1 MKGDLWYNIGEAN
14 CLRERMM
21 WQVVG
26 HEWAVDLLKRALA
39 SERVAHAYLL
49 TGPPQIGKRS
59 LALNFAQALN
69 CLDEEKPCGQCLA
82 CRKIAHGSH
91 PDVQIIEGEKGT
103 LKIDQMRILRHE
115 AALSPL
121 EGQWKVYIMRQ
132 MEQATAEAANCL
144 LKTLEEPPSSV
155 ILMLTASEAEAL
167 LPTIV
172 SRCQVLN
179 LRPLTTDTVQR
190 ALQERWGVDAERA
203 QLLAR
208 LSGGRLG
215 WAVAASQN
223 DAILPRRERHLDEMM
238 ELMGQGRVERLEYAQ
253 QLSRNAEAVPEL
265 LHLWLSWWRD
275 LLLAASGSS
284 AGIINIDRG
293 DTLKAQAQRYSLS
306 QVQNFVEAL
315 RAAVWRLE
323 HNANT
328 RLTLEVLMLSLPT
341 R

>member
-1 MKGDLWYNIGEAN
+1 
-14 CLRERMM
+14 M

-26 HEWAVDLLKRALA
+26 HKWAVDLLNRALA
-39 SERVAHAYLL
+39 SGRVAHAYLL
-49 TGPPQIGKRS
+49 TGPPQIGKKS

-69 CLDEEKPCGQCLA
+69 CLDEERPCGQCLA

-91 PDVQIIEGEKGT
+91 PDVQLIEGEGGS
-103 LKIDQMRILRHE
+103 LKIDQMRTLQHE

-121 EGQWKVYIMRQ
+121 EGRWKVYIIRQ

-144 LKTLEEPPSSV
+144 LKTLEEPPAHV
-155 ILMLTASEAEAL
+155 ILLLTASQADAL

-179 LRPLTTDTVQR
+179 LRPLANETVQR

-203 QLLAR
+203 RLLAR

-223 DAILPRRERHLDEMM
+223 DTILARREKHLDEMM
-238 ELMGQGRVERLEYAQ
+238 ELLSQGRVERLGYAQ
-253 QLSRNAEAVPEL
+253 QLSRNPEAAPEL

-275 LLLAASGSS
+275 LLLAASDSS
-284 AGIINIDRG
+284 AGIINIDRE
-293 DTLKAQAQRYSLS
+293 DALRAQAQRYSLG
-306 QVQNFVEAL
+306 QVRDFVEAL
-315 RAAVWRLE
+315 RAAAWRLE

-328 RLTLEVLMLSLPT
+328 RLTLEVLTLSLPT
-341 R
+341 TNW

>member
-1 MKGDLWYNIGEAN
+1 
-14 CLRERMM
+14 M

-26 HEWAVDLLKRALA
+26 HKWAVDLLKRALA

-49 TGPPQIGKRS
+49 TGPPQIGKRW
-59 LALNFAQALN
+59 LALNFARALN
-69 CLDEEKPCGQCLA
+69 CLSDNNEEKPCGQCLA
-82 CRKIAHGSH
+82 CSKIAHGSH
-91 PDVQIIEGEKGT
+91 PDVQIIEGERGT
-103 LKIDQMRILRHE
+103 LKIDQMRTLRHE

-121 EGQWKVYIMRQ
+121 EGRWKVYIIRQ

-155 ILMLTASEAEAL
+155 ILVLTASEAEAL

-179 LRPLTTDTVQR
+179 LRPLAIETVQK
-190 ALQERWGVDAERA
+190 ALQERWRVDAERA

-215 WAVAASQN
+215 WAVTASQN
-223 DAILPRRERHLDEMM
+223 DAILDQRERHLDEMM
-238 ELMGQGRVERLEYAQ
+238 ELLGQGRVERLEYAQ
-253 QLSRNAEAVPEL
+253 RLSQNPEAVPDL

-275 LLLAASGSS
+275 LLLVASESS
-284 AGIINIDRG
+284 AGIINVDRE
-293 DTLKAQAQRYSLS
+293 DTLRAQAQQYSLG
-306 QVQNFVEAL
+306 QVRDFVEAL

>member
-1 MKGDLWYNIGEAN
+1 
-14 CLRERMM
+14 M

-26 HEWAVDLLKRALA
+26 HEWAVDLLRRTLVR
-39 SERVAHAYLL
+39 ERVAHAYLL

-69 CLDEEKPCGQCLA
+69 CLNNEEKPCGQCLA
-82 CRKIAHGSH
+82 CTKIAHGSH
-91 PDVQIIEGEKGT
+91 PDVQVIEGEGRT
-103 LKIDQMRILRHE
+103 LKINQMRTLRHG

-121 EGQWKVYIMRQ
+121 EGYWKVYIIRQ

-144 LKTLEEPPSSV
+144 LKTLEEPPSNV
-155 ILMLTASEAEAL
+155 ILMLTASEAEVL

-179 LRPLTTDTVQR
+179 LRPLATETVQR
-190 ALQERWGVDAERA
+190 SLREQWGVDGEQA

-223 DAILPRRERHLDEMM
+223 DAILDRREKYLDKMM
-238 ELMGQGRVERLEYAQ
+238 ALMGQGRVDRMGYAQ
-253 QLSRNAEAVPEL
+253 QLSRNPEAVREL
-265 LHLWLSWWRD
+265 LQLWVSWWRD
-275 LLLAASGSS
+275 LLLTVSGSS
-284 AGIINIDRG
+284 ANIINIDRE
-293 DTLKAQAQRYSLS
+293 DTLRTQAQRYSLY
-306 QVQNFVEAL
+306 QVRDFVEAL
-315 RAAVWRLE
+315 RAATWRLE

-328 RLTLEVLMLSLPT
+328 RLTLEVLMLSLPK

>member
-1 MKGDLWYNIGEAN
+1 
-14 CLRERMM
+14 M

-26 HEWAVDLLKRALA
+26 HKWAVDLLKRALA

-69 CLDEEKPCGQCLA
+69 CLDQEKPCGQCLA
-82 CRKIAHGSH
+82 CSKIAHGSH
-91 PDVQIIEGEKGT
+91 PDVQVIQGEGRT
-103 LKIDQMRILRHE
+103 IKIDQMRTLRHE
-115 AALSPL
+115 AALFPL
-121 EGQWKVYIMRQ
+121 EGRWKVYIIRQ

-144 LKTLEEPPSSV
+144 LKTLEEPPSHV

-179 LRPLTTDTVQR
+179 LRPLATETVQR
-190 ALQERWGVDAERA
+190 SLQERWGVDAKRA

-215 WAVAASQN
+215 WAVAASQY
-223 DAILPRRERHLDEMM
+223 DAILDQREKHLDEMM
-238 ELMGQGRVERLEYAQ
+238 ELMGQGRVERMGYAR
-253 QLSRNAEAVPEL
+253 QLSHNPEAVREL

-275 LLLAASGSS
+275 LLLTASGSS
-284 AGIINIDRG
+284 AGIVNIDRG
-293 DTLKAQAQRYSLS
+293 ATLRVQAQRYSLA
-306 QVQNFVEAL
+306 QVRDFVKAL
-315 RAAVWRLE
+315 RAAAWRLE

-328 RLTLEVLMLSLPT
+328 RLTLEVLMLGLPPG
-341 R
+341 

>member
-1 MKGDLWYNIGEAN
+1 
-14 CLRERMM
+14 M

-26 HEWAVDLLKRALA
+26 HKWAVDLLKRALA

-69 CLDEEKPCGQCLA
+69 CLDQEKPCGQCLA
-82 CRKIAHGSH
+82 CSKIAHGSH
-91 PDVQIIEGEKGT
+91 PDVQVIQGEGRT
-103 LKIDQMRILRHE
+103 IKIDQMRTLRHE
-115 AALSPL
+115 AALFPL
-121 EGQWKVYIMRQ
+121 EGRWKVYIIRQ

-144 LKTLEEPPSSV
+144 LKTLEEPPSHV

-179 LRPLTTDTVQR
+179 LRPLATETVQR
-190 ALQERWGVDAERA
+190 SLQERWGVDAKRA

-215 WAVAASQN
+215 WAVAASQD
-223 DAILPRRERHLDEMM
+223 DAILDQREKHLDEMM
-238 ELMGQGRVERLEYAQ
+238 ELMGQGRVERMGYAR
-253 QLSRNAEAVPEL
+253 QLSHNPEAVREL

-275 LLLAASGSS
+275 LLLTASGSS
-284 AGIINIDRG
+284 AGIVNIDRG
-293 DTLKAQAQRYSLS
+293 GTLRVQAQRYSLA
-306 QVQNFVEAL
+306 QVRDFVKAI
-315 RAAVWRLE
+315 RAAAWRLE

-328 RLTLEVLMLSLPT
+328 RLTLEVLMLGLPPG
-341 R
+341 

>member
-1 MKGDLWYNIGEAN
+1 
-14 CLRERMM
+14 M

-26 HEWAVDLLKRALA
+26 HKWAVDLLNRALA
-39 SERVAHAYLL
+39 SGRVAHAYLL

-69 CLDEEKPCGQCLA
+69 CLDGNNGERPCGQCLA

-91 PDVQIIEGEKGT
+91 PDVQLIEGERGS
-103 LKIDQMRILRHE
+103 LKIDQMRTLQHE

-121 EGQWKVYIMRQ
+121 EGRWKVYIIRQ

-144 LKTLEEPPSSV
+144 LKTLEEPPAHV
-155 ILMLTASEAEAL
+155 ILLLTASRSDAL

-172 SRCQVLN
+172 SRCQMLN
-179 LRPLTTDTVQR
+179 LRPLANETVQR

-215 WAVAASQN
+215 WAVAVSQN
-223 DAILPRRERHLDEMM
+223 DAILARREKHLNEMK
-238 ELMGQGRVERLEYAQ
+238 ELLGQGRVERLEYAQ
-253 QLSRNAEAVPEL
+253 QLSRNPEAAPEL

-275 LLLAASGSS
+275 LLLAASESS
-284 AGIINIDRG
+284 AGIINIDRK
-293 DTLKAQAQRYSLS
+293 DALSAQARRYSLG
-306 QVQNFVEAL
+306 QVRDFVEAL
-315 RAAVWRLE
+315 RAAAWRLE

-328 RLTLEVLMLSLPT
+328 RLTLEVLLLSLPNN
-341 R
+341 

>member
-1 MKGDLWYNIGEAN
+1 
-14 CLRERMM
+14 M

-26 HEWAVDLLKRALA
+26 HKWAVDLLKRALA

-69 CLDEEKPCGQCLA
+69 CLDQEKPCGQCLT
-82 CRKIAHGSH
+82 CSKIAHGSH
-91 PDVQIIEGEKGT
+91 PDVQVIQGEGRT
-103 LKIDQMRILRHE
+103 IKIDQMRTLRHE
-115 AALSPL
+115 AALFPL
-121 EGQWKVYIMRQ
+121 EGRWKVYIIRQ

-144 LKTLEEPPSSV
+144 LKTLEEPPSHV

-179 LRPLTTDTVQR
+179 LRPLATETVQR
-190 ALQERWGVDAERA
+190 SLQERWGVDAKRA

-215 WAVAASQN
+215 WAVAASQD
-223 DAILPRRERHLDEMM
+223 DAILDEREKHLDEMM
-238 ELMGQGRVERLEYAQ
+238 ELMGQGRVERMGYAR
-253 QLSRNAEAVPEL
+253 QLSHNPEAVREL

-275 LLLAASGSS
+275 LLLTASGSS
-284 AGIINIDRG
+284 AGIVNIDRG
-293 DTLKAQAQRYSLS
+293 GTLRVQAQRYSLA
-306 QVQNFVEAL
+306 QVRDFVKAL
-315 RAAVWRLE
+315 RAAAWRLE

-328 RLTLEVLMLSLPT
+328 RLTLEVLMLGLPPG
-341 R
+341 

>member
-1 MKGDLWYNIGEAN
+1 
-14 CLRERMM
+14 M

-26 HEWAVDLLKRALA
+26 HKWAVELLKQALA
-39 SERVAHAYLL
+39 SGRVAHAYLL

-59 LALNFAQALN
+59 LALNFARALN
-69 CLDEEKPCGQCLA
+69 CLSDNNGTKPCGQCLA
-82 CRKIAHGSH
+82 CHKIAHGSH
-91 PDVQIIEGEKGT
+91 PDVQVIEGEGGT
-103 LKIDQMRILRHE
+103 LKIDQMRTLRHE

-121 EGQWKVYIMRQ
+121 EGRWKVYIVRQ

-144 LKTLEEPPSSV
+144 LKTLEEPPSNV
-155 ILMLTASEAEAL
+155 ILMLTASQAEAL

-179 LRPLTTDTVQR
+179 LRPLAIETVQ
-190 ALQERWGVDAERA
+190 ASLKERWGADAKRA
-203 QLLAR
+203 ELLAR

-223 DAILPRRERHLDEMM
+223 DAILARRKQHLDEMM
-238 ELMGQGRVERLEYAQ
+238 ELLDQGRVERLEYAQ
-253 QLSRNAEAVPEL
+253 QLSRDPEVAPDL

-284 AGIINIDRG
+284 VGITNVDRE
-293 DTLKAQAQRYSLS
+293 DALRIQAQRYSLG
-306 QVQNFVEAL
+306 QVRNFVEAL
-315 RAAVWRLE
+315 RAAAWRLE

-328 RLTLEVLMLSLPT
+328 RLTLEVLMLSLPNNEQSLGF
-341 R
+341 RVVSHRP

>member
-1 MKGDLWYNIGEAN
+1 
-14 CLRERMM
+14 M

-26 HEWAVDLLKRALA
+26 HKWAVDLLRRALA
-39 SERVAHAYLL
+39 GERVAHAYLL

-82 CRKIAHGSH
+82 CSKIAHGSH
-91 PDVQIIEGEKGT
+91 PDVQVIEGEGGT
-103 LKIDQMRILRHE
+103 LKIDQMRTLRRE

-121 EGQWKVYIMRQ
+121 EGRWKVYIIRQ

-144 LKTLEEPPSSV
+144 LKTLEEPPPHV

-179 LRPLTTDTVQR
+179 LRPLTTETVQR
-190 ALQERWGVDAERA
+190 ALQERWGVDVERTR
-203 QLLAR
+203 LLAC

-215 WAVAASQN
+215 WAIAASQN
-223 DAILPRRERHLDEMM
+223 NVVLPQREKHLDEML
-238 ELMGQGRVERLEYAQ
+238 ELMGQGRIERLEYAQ
-253 QLSRNAEAVPEL
+253 QLSRNPEAAPEL

-275 LLLAASGSS
+275 LLLAASGSTV
-284 AGIINIDRG
+284 GIVNIDRE
-293 DTLKAQAQRYSLS
+293 DTLRAQAQRYSLG
-306 QVQNFVEAL
+306 QVRDFVEAL
-315 RAAVWRLE
+315 RAAAWRLE

-328 RLTLEVLMLSLPT
+328 RLTLEVLMLSLPA

>member
-1 MKGDLWYNIGEAN
+1 
-14 CLRERMM
+14 M

-26 HEWAVDLLKRALA
+26 HKWAVDLLKRALA
-39 SERVAHAYLL
+39 SGRVAHAYLL

-82 CRKIAHGSH
+82 CSKIAHGSH
-91 PDVQIIEGEKGT
+91 PDVQIIEGENGT
-103 LKIDQMRILRHE
+103 LKIDQMRALRHE
-115 AALSPL
+115 AVLSPL
-121 EGQWKVYIMRQ
+121 EGRWKVYIIRQ

-144 LKTLEEPPSSV
+144 LKTLEEPPSNV

-179 LRPLTTDTVQR
+179 LRPLATETVQR
-190 ALQERWGVDAERA
+190 SLQERWEVDAERA

-215 WAVAASQN
+215 WAVTASQN
-223 DAILPRRERHLDEMM
+223 DAILARREKHLNEMM
-238 ELMGQGRVERLEYAQ
+238 ELLSQGRVERLEYAQ
-253 QLSRNAEAVPEL
+253 QISLNPEAVPEL

-284 AGIINIDRG
+284 VGITNVDRE
-293 DTLKAQAQRYSLS
+293 DTLRIQAQRYSLG
-306 QVQNFVEAL
+306 QVRDFVEAL
-315 RAAVWRLE
+315 RASVWRLE
-323 HNANT
+323 RNANT

>member
-1 MKGDLWYNIGEAN
+1 
-14 CLRERMM
+14 M

-26 HEWAVDLLKRALA
+26 HKWAVDLLKQTLA
-39 SERVAHAYLL
+39 RERVAHAYLL

-69 CLDEEKPCGQCLA
+69 CLSDNEEKPCGQCLA
-82 CRKIAHGSH
+82 CNKIAHGNH
-91 PDVQIIEGEKGT
+91 PDVQIIEGENGT
-103 LKIDQMRILRHE
+103 LKIDQMRIVRHE
-115 AALSPL
+115 ATLSPL
-121 EGQWKVYIMRQ
+121 EGQWKVYIIRQ

-144 LKTLEEPPSSV
+144 LKTLEEPPSNV

-179 LRPLTTDTVQR
+179 LRPLATETVQR
-190 ALQERWGVDAERA
+190 SLRERWEVDAERA

-223 DAILPRRERHLDEMM
+223 DAILARREKHLDEMIA
-238 ELMGQGRVERLEYAQ
+238 LMGQGRVERLEYAQ
-253 QLSRNAEAVPEL
+253 QLSRNPEAAPEL
-265 LHLWLSWWRD
+265 LLLWLGWWRD

-284 AGIINIDRG
+284 VGIINIDRE
-293 DTLKAQAQRYSLS
+293 DTLRAQAQRYSLG
-306 QVQNFVEAL
+306 QVRDFVEAL
-315 RAAVWRLE
+315 RSAAWRLE
-323 HNANT
+323 RNANT

-341 R
+341 TDW

>member
-1 MKGDLWYNIGEAN
+1 
-14 CLRERMM
+14 M

-82 CRKIAHGSH
+82 CSKIAHGSH
-91 PDVQIIEGEKGT
+91 PDVQIIEGERGT
-103 LKIDQMRILRHE
+103 LKIDQMRTLRHE

-121 EGQWKVYIMRQ
+121 EGRWKVYIIRQ

-179 LRPLTTDTVQR
+179 LRPLATDTVQR
-190 ALQERWGVDAERA
+190 ALQERWEVDAERA

-223 DAILPRRERHLDEMM
+223 DAILPQRDRLLDEMM
-238 ELMGQGRVERLEYAQ
+238 ELMKQGRVERLEYAQ
-253 QLSRNAEAVPEL
+253 QISGNAEAVPEL

-275 LLLAASGSS
+275 LLLATSGSS
-284 AGIINIDRG
+284 AGMINIDRG
-293 DTLKAQAQRYSLS
+293 DTLKAQAQRYSLN
-306 QVQNFVEAL
+306 QVQDFIEAL
-315 RAAVWRLE
+315 RAAVWQLE

>member
-1 MKGDLWYNIGEAN
+1 
-14 CLRERMM
+14 M

-26 HEWAVDLLKRALA
+26 HKWAVDLLKRSLA

-69 CLDEEKPCGQCLA
+69 CLDQEKPCGQCLA
-82 CRKIAHGSH
+82 CSKIAHGSH
-91 PDVQIIEGEKGT
+91 PDVQVIQGEGRT
-103 LKIDQMRILRHE
+103 IKIDQMRTLRHE
-115 AALSPL
+115 AALFPL
-121 EGQWKVYIMRQ
+121 EGRWKVYIIRQ

-144 LKTLEEPPSSV
+144 LKTLEEPPSHV

-179 LRPLTTDTVQR
+179 LRPLATETVQR
-190 ALQERWGVDAERA
+190 SLQERWGVDAKRA

-215 WAVAASQN
+215 WAVAAGQD
-223 DAILPRRERHLDEMM
+223 DAILDRREKHLDEMM
-238 ELMGQGRVERLEYAQ
+238 ELMGQGRVERMGYAR
-253 QLSRNAEAVPEL
+253 QLSHNPEAVREL

-275 LLLAASGSS
+275 LLLTASGSS
-284 AGIINIDRG
+284 AAIVNIDRG
-293 DTLKAQAQRYSLS
+293 GTLRVQAQRYSLA
-306 QVQNFVEAL
+306 QVRDFVKAL
-315 RAAVWRLE
+315 RAAAWRLE

-328 RLTLEVLMLSLPT
+328 RLTLEVLMLGLPPG
-341 R
+341 

>member
-1 MKGDLWYNIGEAN
+1 
-14 CLRERMM
+14 M

-26 HEWAVDLLKRALA
+26 HKWAVDLLNRALA
-39 SERVAHAYLL
+39 SGRVAHAYLL

-91 PDVQIIEGEKGT
+91 PDVQLIEGEKGT
-103 LKIDQMRILRHE
+103 LKIDQMRTLRHE

-121 EGQWKVYIMRQ
+121 EGRWKVYIIRQ

-144 LKTLEEPPSSV
+144 LKTLEEPPAHV
-155 ILMLTASEAEAL
+155 ILLLTASQADAL

-179 LRPLTTDTVQR
+179 LRPLANETVQR
-190 ALQERWGVDAERA
+190 ALQEQWGVDAERA
-203 QLLAR
+203 RLLAR

-223 DAILPRRERHLDEMM
+223 DTILARREKHLDEMM

-253 QLSRNAEAVPEL
+253 QLSRNPEAAPEL
-265 LHLWLSWWRD
+265 LHLWLNWWRD
-275 LLLAASGSS
+275 LLLAASESS
-284 AGIINIDRG
+284 AGIINIDRE
-293 DTLKAQAQRYSLS
+293 DALRDQAQRYSLG
-306 QVQNFVEAL
+306 QVRDFVEAL
-315 RAAVWRLE
+315 RAAAWQLE
-323 HNANT
+323 RNANT
-328 RLTLEVLMLSLPT
+328 RLTLEVLMLSLPA

>member
-1 MKGDLWYNIGEAN
+1 
-14 CLRERMM
+14 M

-26 HEWAVDLLKRALA
+26 HKWAVDLLNRALA
-39 SERVAHAYLL
+39 SGRVAHAYLL

-69 CLDEEKPCGQCLA
+69 CLDGNEERPCGQCLA

-91 PDVQIIEGEKGT
+91 PDVQLIEGERGS
-103 LKIDQMRILRHE
+103 LKIDQMRTLQHE

-121 EGQWKVYIMRQ
+121 EGRWKVYIIRQ

-144 LKTLEEPPSSV
+144 LKTLEEPPAHV
-155 ILMLTASEAEAL
+155 ILLLTASRSDAL

-172 SRCQVLN
+172 SRCQMLN
-179 LRPLTTDTVQR
+179 LRPLANETVQR

-215 WAVAASQN
+215 WAVAVSQN
-223 DAILPRRERHLDEMM
+223 DAILARREKHLNEMK
-238 ELMGQGRVERLEYAQ
+238 ELLGQGRVERLEYAQ
-253 QLSRNAEAVPEL
+253 QLSRNPEAAPEL

-275 LLLAASGSS
+275 LLLAASESS
-284 AGIINIDRG
+284 AGIINIDRK
-293 DTLKAQAQRYSLS
+293 DALSAQARRYSLG
-306 QVQNFVEAL
+306 QVRDFVEAL
-315 RAAVWRLE
+315 RAAAWRLE

-328 RLTLEVLMLSLPT
+328 RLTLEVLLLSLPNN
-341 R
+341 

>member
-1 MKGDLWYNIGEAN
+1 
-14 CLRERMM
+14 M

-26 HEWAVDLLKRALA
+26 HKWAVDLLKRTLVR
-39 SERVAHAYLL
+39 ERVAHAYLL

-59 LALNFAQALN
+59 LALNFAQSLN
-69 CLDEEKPCGQCLA
+69 CLSDEEKPCGQCLA

-91 PDVQIIEGEKGT
+91 PDVQIIEGEGGT
-103 LKIDQMRILRHE
+103 LKIDQMRTLRHE

-121 EGQWKVYIMRQ
+121 EGRWKVYIIRQ

-144 LKTLEEPPSSV
+144 LKTLEEPPSNV
-155 ILMLTASEAEAL
+155 ILMLTASEAEVL
-167 LPTIV
+167 LTTIV

-179 LRPLTTDTVQR
+179 LRPLATETVQR
-190 ALQERWGVDAERA
+190 SLQERWGVEVERA

-215 WAVAASQN
+215 WAVTASQN
-223 DAILPRRERHLDEMM
+223 DAILDQRERHLNEMM
-238 ELMGQGRVERLEYAQ
+238 ELLSQGRVERLEYAQ
-253 QLSRNAEAVPEL
+253 QLSRNPEAVPEL

-275 LLLAASGSS
+275 LLLAAGGSP
-284 AGIINIDRG
+284 AGIINIDREN
-293 DTLKAQAQRYSLS
+293 TLRAQAQRYSLG
-306 QVQNFVEAL
+306 QVRNFIEAL

-328 RLTLEVLMLSLPT
+328 RLTLEVLMLSLPA

>member
-1 MKGDLWYNIGEAN
+1 
-14 CLRERMM
+14 M

-26 HEWAVDLLKRALA
+26 HKWAVDLLKRSLA

-69 CLDEEKPCGQCLA
+69 CLDQEKPCGQCLA
-82 CRKIAHGSH
+82 CSKIAHGSH
-91 PDVQIIEGEKGT
+91 PDVQVIQGEGRT
-103 LKIDQMRILRHE
+103 IKIDQMRTLRHE
-115 AALSPL
+115 AALFPL
-121 EGQWKVYIMRQ
+121 EGRWKVYIIRQ

-144 LKTLEEPPSSV
+144 LKTLEEPPSHV

-179 LRPLTTDTVQR
+179 LRPLATETVQR
-190 ALQERWGVDAERA
+190 SLQERWGVDAKRA

-215 WAVAASQN
+215 WAVAAGQD
-223 DAILPRRERHLDEMM
+223 DAILGRREKHLDEMM
-238 ELMGQGRVERLEYAQ
+238 ELMGQGRVERMGYAR
-253 QLSRNAEAVPEL
+253 QLSHNPEAVREL

-275 LLLAASGSS
+275 LLLTASGSS
-284 AGIINIDRG
+284 AGIVNIDRVG
-293 DTLKAQAQRYSLS
+293 TLRVQSQLYSLA
-306 QVQNFVEAL
+306 QVRDFVNSL
-315 RAAVWRLE
+315 RAAAWRLE

-328 RLTLEVLMLSLPT
+328 RLTLEVLMLGLPPG
-341 R
+341 

>member
-1 MKGDLWYNIGEAN
+1 
-14 CLRERMM
+14 M

-26 HEWAVDLLKRALA
+26 HEWVMDLLKRALA

-69 CLDEEKPCGQCLA
+69 CLDEEKPCGECLA
-82 CRKIAHGSH
+82 CNKIAHGYH
-91 PDVQIIEGEKGT
+91 PDVQVIEGEGGT
-103 LKIDQMRILRHE
+103 IKIDQMRTLRRE

-121 EGQWKVYIMRQ
+121 EGRWKVYIIRQ

-144 LKTLEEPPSSV
+144 LKTLEEPPPHV

-179 LRPLTTDTVQR
+179 LRPLATGAVQR
-190 ALQERWGVDAERA
+190 ALQERWGVDSERA

-208 LSGGRLG
+208 LSGGQLG

-223 DAILPRRERHLDEMM
+223 NAILRRREKYLDEMM
-238 ELMGQGRVERLEYAQ
+238 KLVDQGRVERLEYAQ
-253 QLSRNAEAVPEL
+253 QLSQNPEAFPEL
-265 LHLWLSWWRD
+265 LHLWLGWWRD
-275 LLLAASGSS
+275 LLLVATGSS
-284 AGIINIDRG
+284 ARIVNVDREN
-293 DTLKAQAQRYSLS
+293 TLRAQAQRCSLG
-306 QVQNFVEAL
+306 QVRDFLEAL
-315 RAAVWRLE
+315 QAAAWRLE
-323 HNANT
+323 HNANP
-328 RLTLEVLMLSLPT
+328 RLTLEVLMLNLPA

>member
-1 MKGDLWYNIGEAN
+1 
-14 CLRERMM
+14 M

-26 HEWAVDLLKRALA
+26 HKWAVDLLKCALA
-39 SERVAHAYLL
+39 NERVAHAYLL
-49 TGPPQIGKRS
+49 TGPPQIGKTS

-82 CRKIAHGSH
+82 CSKIARGSH
-91 PDVQIIEGEKGT
+91 PDVQIIAGERGT
-103 LKIDQMRILRHE
+103 LKIDQMRTLRHE

-121 EGQWKVYIMRQ
+121 EGRWKVYIIRQ

-179 LRPLTTDTVQR
+179 LRPLATETVQR
-190 ALQERWGVDAERA
+190 SLQEHWEVDAERA

-208 LSGGRLG
+208 LSSGRLG

-223 DAILPRRERHLDEMM
+223 EAILNRRERHLDEMM
-238 ELMGQGRVERLEYAQ
+238 ELLGQGRVERLEYAQ
-253 QLSRNAEAVPEL
+253 QLSRNPEEAPEL

-284 AGIINIDRG
+284 AGIINIDRE
-293 DTLKAQAQRYSLS
+293 DTLRAQAQRYSLD
-306 QVQNFVEAL
+306 QVRKFVEAL
-315 RAAVWRLE
+315 RAAAWRLE

>member
-1 MKGDLWYNIGEAN
+1 
-14 CLRERMM
+14 M

-26 HEWAVDLLKRALA
+26 HKWAVDLLNRALA
-39 SERVAHAYLL
+39 SGRVGHAYLL
-49 TGPPQIGKRS
+49 TGPPQIGKKS

-69 CLDEEKPCGQCLA
+69 CLDEERPCGQCLA

-91 PDVQIIEGEKGT
+91 PDVQLIEGEGGS
-103 LKIDQMRILRHE
+103 LKIDQMRTLQHE

-121 EGQWKVYIMRQ
+121 EGRWKVYIIRQ

-144 LKTLEEPPSSV
+144 LKTLEEPPAHV
-155 ILMLTASEAEAL
+155 ILLLTASQADAL

-179 LRPLTTDTVQR
+179 LRPLANETVQR
-190 ALQERWGVDAERA
+190 ALQGRWGVDAERA
-203 QLLAR
+203 RLLAR

-223 DAILPRRERHLDEMM
+223 DTILARREKHLNEMM
-238 ELMGQGRVERLEYAQ
+238 KLMGQGRVERLGYAQ
-253 QLSRNAEAVPEL
+253 QLSRNPEAAPEL

-275 LLLAASGSS
+275 LLLAASDSS
-284 AGIINIDRG
+284 AGIINIDRE
-293 DTLKAQAQRYSLS
+293 DALRAQAQRYSLG
-306 QVQNFVEAL
+306 QVRDFVEAL
-315 RAAVWRLE
+315 RAAAWRLE

-328 RLTLEVLMLSLPT
+328 RLTLEVLTLSLPT
-341 R
+341 TNW